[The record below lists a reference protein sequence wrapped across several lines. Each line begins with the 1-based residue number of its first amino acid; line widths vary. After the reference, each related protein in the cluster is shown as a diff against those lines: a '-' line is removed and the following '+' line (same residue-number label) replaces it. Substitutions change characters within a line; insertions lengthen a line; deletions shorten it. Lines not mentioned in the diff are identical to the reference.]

1 MHSPDTIRCVLV
13 ILHFAIRTAL
23 TLLGIDSTRCS
34 SEILL
39 HVGIVALQS
48 WCSQSHI
55 CDLKI
60 KDIYHNLIHKCSDS

>member
-23 TLLGIDSTRCS
+23 TLLGIDSTRCL
-34 SEILL
+34 LL

-48 WCSQSHI
+48 WCRLVKVTFVI
-55 CDLKI
+55 
-60 KDIYHNLIHKCSDS
+60 